1 MITPIVRG
9 NRTTYKV
16 KDYTLVFSNQKPSGL
31 QGGFCSAKMT
41 LKNKPV
47 LSFHYCYSD
56 NRARLEDLHIA
67 NPSSIG
73 TSSLAKELDLMM
85 HLLETHLKKQGLT
98 FTSVSTHKGFAK
110 FLLQRKW
117 KVSQKNNLSYVLEK
131 KLTQRNNP
139 LPGILGGKW
148 RARKLKVRNK
158 LR

>member
-1 MITPIVRG
+1 
-9 NRTTYKV
+9 
-16 KDYTLVFSNQKPSGL
+16 
-31 QGGFCSAKMT
+31 
-41 LKNKPV
+41 
-47 LSFHYCYSD
+47 
-56 NRARLEDLHIA
+56 
-67 NPSSIG
+67 
-73 TSSLAKELDLMM
+73 MM